1 MTEFIDNNLCRYS
14 TYRELFNRKNAINRK
29 IGTQTITINDLN
41 EYHEILT
48 IEEEMKK
55 IRDKQDDEK
64 WIKLIEQLLT
74 QYYQKPYKC
83 IIVEKPYY
91 SHTLRRHIIVPEC
104 FNEEILDE
112 YDLLDM
118 GEHASKYFANHI
130 VMYCNNDSFIG
141 MPKEVEDLIN
151 EKVFKKYLSN
161 LRRRK
166 NTKTY
171 ARRVY

>member
-14 TYRELFNRKNAINRK
+14 TYRDLFNRKNAINRK
-29 IGTQTITINDLN
+29 IGTQTITINDLS

-48 IEEEMKK
+48 IEEEMQK
-55 IRDKQDDEK
+55 IRDKQDDEN

-74 QYYQKPYKC
+74 QYYPKPYKC
-83 IIVEKPYY
+83 IIVEKPDY
-91 SHTLRRHIIVPEC
+91 SHILRRHIIVPEG
-104 FNEEILDE
+104 FDDSILNAD
-112 YDLLDM
+112 DLRDM

-141 MPKEVEDLIN
+141 MPKEVEDIIN
-151 EKVFKKYLSN
+151 EQVFKKYLRN
-161 LRRRK
+161 LRKRK

-171 ARRVY
+171 ARRIY